1 MTPAD
6 LSGAANADSNDH
18 FACRPV
24 HHARRR
30 CYWKPNAPE
39 PNRKSLAKLAQQAL
53 VQELSARTFG
63 ATGNANLN
71 AFGQN
76 IKITGQIKASLSDPM
91 KLKVEIPKMQNF
103 KQSGPRMTINVDLP
117 FDISGSAAGGPI
129 TVTLGKT
136 PVNLHLEVE
145 ADVKLTSPNGKT
157 KAEVTIRHWDGG
169 LNNLNLGND
178 PASQALKQAIKQLL
192 EQNRDV
198 ANKALKLP
206 PRKGEPNSTFR

>member
-1 MTPAD
+1 MPIRTIISLVVLFTMLGDDATGRRMPPSRIASR
-6 LSGAANADSNDH
+6 LRSWRNRRW
-18 FACRPV
+18 CRSSP
-24 HHARRR
+24 
-30 CYWKPNAPE
+30 
-39 PNRKSLAKLAQQAL
+39 
-53 VQELSARTFG
+53 ARTFG